1 MHYQLGLPQV
11 HFCFLFESY
20 ANKWTD
26 AIYLL
31 PWLFLFYFVVLSF

>member
-20 ANKWTD
+20 ANKLTN

-31 PWLFLFYFVVLSF
+31 PWLFFCFIL